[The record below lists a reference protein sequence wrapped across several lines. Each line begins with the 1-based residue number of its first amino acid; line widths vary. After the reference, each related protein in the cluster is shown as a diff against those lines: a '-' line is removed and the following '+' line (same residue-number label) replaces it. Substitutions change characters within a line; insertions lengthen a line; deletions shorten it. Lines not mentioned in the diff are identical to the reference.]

1 MEDAQPQ
8 ASIVTTDGSSSLY
21 RTSTWLVQHE
31 KRSDERNAPERKG
44 TDLVPQREVHPHVDP
59 SVRHDPKQRGPEPAV
74 KPAQPLPRPDRGE
87 AVRDACGQ
95 KRSETLRNARDPE

>member
-31 KRSDERNAPERKG
+31 KRSDERNAQKG
-44 TDLVPQREVHPHVDP
+44 KALTWCRSVKYIPMSTPAYGMIP
-59 SVRHDPKQRGPEPAV
+59 SSEAPS
-74 KPAQPLPRPDRGE
+74 PR
-87 AVRDACGQ
+87 
-95 KRSETLRNARDPE
+95 